1 VATDLVCAGLSLSGG
16 PNTRCLVPNMLVSD
30 PRVALETSG
39 VGGDEMEPSPT
50 VVEVISR
57 EDDLPPWFDSQS

>member
-1 VATDLVCAGLSLSGG
+1 
-16 PNTRCLVPNMLVSD
+16 M
-30 PRVALETSG
+30 

-57 EDDLPPWFDSQS
+57 EDDLPPWFDSQA